1 MIAARLAEM
10 EDVWL
15 SMQKLGMFIATVSI
29 GLIIHTMVVLPIV
42 YFAVTRKNP
51 YVFIKGLR
59 DALMTAFGIASR
71 LVMFA
76 FRWTNEQTRKLL
88 AVLS

>member
-1 MIAARLAEM
+1 MIAARVAEM

-29 GLIIHTMVVLPIV
+29 GLIIHTLVVLPIV

-71 LVMFA
+71 LVM
-76 FRWTNEQTRKLL
+76 L
-88 AVLS
+88 ALYI

>member
-1 MIAARLAEM
+1 MIAARVAEM
-10 EDVWL
+10 EDVLL

-29 GLIIHTMVVLPIV
+29 GLIIHTLVVLPIV

-71 LVMFA
+71 LVM
-76 FRWTNEQTRKLL
+76 L
-88 AVLS
+88 ALYR